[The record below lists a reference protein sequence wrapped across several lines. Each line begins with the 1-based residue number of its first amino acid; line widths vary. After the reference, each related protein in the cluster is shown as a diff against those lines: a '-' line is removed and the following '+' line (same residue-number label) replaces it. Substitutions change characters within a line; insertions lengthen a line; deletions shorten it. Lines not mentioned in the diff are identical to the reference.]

1 MRFMGAMWR
10 FAVGAMATLGAPL
23 AWGHGL
29 DADRVELVLRGDAVE
44 SVATPP
50 VAFVRWAD
58 ADGDGRLT
66 LDELNPRREAV
77 RDALV
82 AALHVTD
89 EAGREGAVER
99 ADVSLPHGHDGDVT
113 AGRSFLRVTVVRRW
127 RAAPRAVQ
135 VRCDFARVR
144 PVTVYATRAEAATP
158 GVLTLVGDPE
168 LVRLAAADA
177 SVTLLRAAPPA
188 PAPVASHASAPAPTV
203 PPSAPWL
210 GLAVT
215 LGATLT
221 FSFALMRRRSL
232 RPHPGEAS

>member
-1 MRFMGAMWR
+1 MRFTGAMWR
-10 FAVGAMATLGAPL
+10 FAVGAMAALGAPP

-50 VAFVRWAD
+50 VEFVRWAD

-77 RDALV
+77 RDALL

-99 ADVSLPHGHDGDVT
+99 ADVSLPHGHDGDIT
-113 AGRSFLRVTVVRRW
+113 AARSFLRVTVVRRW
-127 RAAPRAVQ
+127 SVAPRAVQ

-177 SVTLLRAAPPA
+177 SVTLLRAAA
-188 PAPVASHASAPAPTV
+188 PAPVASPASVPAPTTSS
-203 PPSAPWL
+203 SAPWL

-232 RPHPGEAS
+232 RPHQGEA

>member
-1 MRFMGAMWR
+1 MRIMGTVWR
-10 FAVGAMATLGAPL
+10 FAVGAMAALGAPL

-44 SVATPP
+44 AVATPS
-50 VAFVRWAD
+50 VEVVRWAD

-66 LDELNPRREAV
+66 RDELDPRREAV
-77 RDALV
+77 REALV

-99 ADVSLPHGHDGDVT
+99 ADVSLPHGHDGDVA

-127 RAAPRAVQ
+127 SAPPRAVQ
-135 VRCDFARVR
+135 VRCDFARAR
-144 PVTVYATRAEAATP
+144 PVTVYATRAEATTP
-158 GVLTLVGDPE
+158 GVLTLVGAPE
-168 LVRLAAADA
+168 LVRLDAPDA
-177 SVTLLRAAPPA
+177 SATLLRAALPA
-188 PAPVASHASAPAPTV
+188 PAPVAPTAPSPTAPS
-203 PPSAPWL
+203 SAPWP

-215 LGATLT
+215 LGAALT

-232 RPHPGEAS
+232 RPHQGEA